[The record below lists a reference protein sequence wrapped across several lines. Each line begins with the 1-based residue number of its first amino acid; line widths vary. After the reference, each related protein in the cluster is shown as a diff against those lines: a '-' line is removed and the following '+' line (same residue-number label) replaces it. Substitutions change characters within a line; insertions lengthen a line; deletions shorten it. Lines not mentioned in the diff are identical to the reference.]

1 MKAPTE
7 LDPPGCS
14 GRAGG
19 VNPPVALGERGV
31 STPRLLWAS
40 GGCEPPARQS
50 STGGFTPPAR
60 PEVDSFGLLQKG
72 NFLYSIAAAV
82 FSPSRRRTVYVH

>member
-40 GGCEPPARQS
+40 GGCQ
-50 STGGFTPPAR
+50 PPAR